1 MRNYILTAFALTIL
15 SSFLAPA
22 PVFALA
28 CYTNTGSL
36 VITSS
41 GVCPLNTSTTRP
53 PTTADQNTSPTQ
65 STAPAPV
72 INTSMDKFGNP
83 ILTPQLP
90 APAPIDPTVSP
101 SAPDIPLDR
110 RTWDQLTPAEQ
121 QSRDA
126 ANCAALGIPPSECN
140 PGSSQTAAKSSG
152 LVQCGNP
159 GQPACT
165 LCSFLELVKT
175 LINFIM
181 GLAFAFVGLF
191 ITWGAFVTM
200 TAGGSEERVKEGR
213 KILTTAIIG
222 LVIMLSSWMILGTV
236 IQILTGSPSKLPW
249 TEIKCVVP
257 ALSAGSAPDNSNI
270 SARA

>member
-1 MRNYILTAFALTIL
+1 VI
-15 SSFLAPA
+15 S
-22 PVFALA
+22 
-28 CYTNTGSL
+28 NTD
-36 VITSS
+36 T
-41 GVCPLNTSTTRP
+41 CPQNTSTTRP
-53 PTTADQNTSPTQ
+53 QSTSNQTISPTQ
-65 STAPAPV
+65 STAQVPA
-72 INTSMDKFGNP
+72 INTTMDKFGNP

-126 ANCAALGIPPSECN
+126 ANCAALGVPPSECTS
-140 PGSSQTAAKSSG
+140 GSSQTAAKSSG

-165 LCSFLELVKT
+165 LCSFLELVKN

-222 LVIMLSSWMILGTV
+222 LVIMLSAWLILGTV

-249 TEIKCVVP
+249 TEIKCVIP
-257 ALSAGSAPDNSNI
+257 ALSADSAPDILNP

>member
-1 MRNYILTAFALTIL
+1 MRNYILTAFALLIL
-15 SSFLAPA
+15 ASFLAPT
-22 PVFALA
+22 PSFAATA
-28 CYTNTGSL
+28 CYNSDGSVNYYTNVSTCNPGTSLTPTG
-36 VITSS
+36 
-41 GVCPLNTSTTRP
+41 
-53 PTTADQNTSPTQ
+53 
-65 STAPAPV
+65 APV
-72 INTSMDKFGNP
+72 INTTMDKFGNP

-90 APAPIDPTVSP
+90 APAPINPTVSP
-101 SAPDIPLDR
+101 SAPDIPLDQ

-121 QSRDA
+121 QSRDS

-191 ITWGAFVTM
+191 ITWGAFTTM

-249 TEIKCVVP
+249 TEIKCVLP
-257 ALSAGSAPDNSNI
+257 ALSAASAPHDSDYF
-270 SARA
+270 AKT